1 MRADVVYPLS
11 LLAARRPR
19 YPTLGFLLL
28 VHLLAVSATA
38 QTTAGPPPPSQ
49 DREFQKL
56 DVLATALRNR
66 NVRDYTIT
74 TPSGI
79 DQGTYV
85 EIGGIQQWIT
95 IRGEDRRNPGL
106 LFVHGGPGDATNPWS
121 YAVFR
126 PWLKAF
132 TVVQWDQRGAGR
144 TLGIN
149 GKPPGGTLTIARM
162 TEDGLEVAEYVRKTL
177 QKDKVILVGHSWGS
191 ILGVLMVKA
200 RPDLFYAY
208 VGTGQVVDSARNY
221 ALAYD
226 ELVKKAEAL
235 RDHRAIMELKDVGPP
250 PYSDGR
256 GYAVQRKWSNLFQ
269 GADVFLASMIGLAM
283 SAPGNKLK
291 DLNDWVDGQDVSGQ
305 ALVPQMNALDAKTVG
320 GDFAVPVFVFQGTED
335 FTTPTRLAR
344 EFVSSITAPRKDFV
358 PIDGGGHFAVFMKSD
373 VFLKELVRRVRAFAT
388 VP

>member
-1 MRADVVYPLS
+1 
-11 LLAARRPR
+11 
-19 YPTLGFLLL
+19 
-28 VHLLAVSATA
+28 
-38 QTTAGPPPPSQ
+38 
-49 DREFQKL
+49 
-56 DVLATALRNR
+56 
-66 NVRDYTIT
+66 
-74 TPSGI
+74 
-79 DQGTYV
+79 
-85 EIGGIQQWIT
+85 
-95 IRGEDRRNPGL
+95 
-106 LFVHGGPGDATNPWS
+106 
-121 YAVFR
+121 
-126 PWLKAF
+126 
-132 TVVQWDQRGAGR
+132 
-144 TLGIN
+144 
-149 GKPPGGTLTIARM
+149 M

-305 ALVPQMNALDAKTVG
+305 ALVPQMNALDAKTLG